1 MVQGSLRKAAQTLVP
16 GQKLVDEAGH
26 LQPCRHSDTS
36 TPHSKSR
43 DQRLTKLGFER
54 MNQTHSIDIDEQQV
68 TVAVVTVDPN
78 PLGQATLQ
86 VLAAIV
92 VLR

>member
-1 MVQGSLRKAAQTLVP
+1 M
-16 GQKLVDEAGH
+16 
-26 LQPCRHSDTS
+26 
-36 TPHSKSR
+36 
-43 DQRLTKLGFER
+43 TKLGFER